1 MFYLIGAFVI
11 IVVAEVLRV
20 TRGKKLSV
28 LIRVGG
34 LAALVVWT
42 IVNSVT
48 VVSAGHVGVLN
59 RFGHVPNRFLD
70 PGVHVVQPWADVI
83 EMNTRTQQLLETAE
97 VPSREGLVMP
107 LEASLLFNLDPSQ
120 APEVY
125 RSLGRQYVETFV
137 IPQFRSHLR
146 GATAS
151 FDAKALY
158 TADREAVEGMVE
170 GSLVPVLGA
179 RGMQNAA
186 VLLRKIQLPPTV
198 RTAVESKLQAEQEAQ
213 KMEFVLQRER
223 QEAERKRIEAQ
234 GIQDFQRIVSEGIS
248 DRLLRWKGIEAT
260 ENLAQSENSKI
271 VIVGGRDGLPLILN
285 Q

>member
-1 MFYLIGAFVI
+1 MFFLIGAIAI
-11 IVVAEVLRV
+11 IILAEVMRMRIGKDMSLMI
-20 TRGKKLSV
+20 RGIG
-28 LIRVGG
+28 LI
-34 LAALVVWT
+34 ALVAWT
-42 IVNSVT
+42 AVNSVT
-48 VVSAGHVGVLN
+48 LVSAGHVGVLN
-59 RFGHVPNRFLD
+59 RFGYVPDRFLD
-70 PGVHVVQPWADVI
+70 PGVHFVIPWADVI
-83 EMNTRTQQLLETAE
+83 EMNTRTQQLLESAQ
-97 VPSREGLVMP
+97 VPSQEGLVMP
-107 LEASLLFNLDPSQ
+107 LEASLLFNLDPAQ

-125 RSLGRQYVETFV
+125 RTLGRQYVENYV

-158 TADREAVEGMVE
+158 TADREAVEGTVE
-170 GSLVPVLGA
+170 GSLGPVLGLK
-179 RGMQNAA
+179 GMENAT

-198 RTAVESKLQAEQEAQ
+198 RTAVEEKLQAEQAAQ
-213 KMEFVLQRER
+213 KMEFVLDRER

-260 ENLAQSENSKI
+260 ENLAQSANSKI